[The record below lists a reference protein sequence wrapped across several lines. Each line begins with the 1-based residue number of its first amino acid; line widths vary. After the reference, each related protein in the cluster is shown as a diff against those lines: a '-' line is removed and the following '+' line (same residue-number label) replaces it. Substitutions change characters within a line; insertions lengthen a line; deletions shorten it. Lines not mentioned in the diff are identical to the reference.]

1 MQEKRHSAV
10 PAVYILMKKEDK
22 VLLMLRHNTGYFDDW
37 FALPSGHL
45 EENELPFEAM
55 AREAKEEVGVD
66 LIQDKTMF
74 VHAMYRTACD
84 ATGDRCDYF
93 FVADEW
99 HGEPSNMEEHKCR
112 KLEWYSMGGL
122 PENLMPHVRKGIEAI
137 HRNESF
143 SELGAHELVISP

>member
-1 MQEKRHSAV
+1 MQSKRHSAV
-10 PAVYILMKKEDK
+10 PAVYIIMKNDGR
-22 VLLMLRHNTGYFDDW
+22 VLLMLRQNTGYFDDW
-37 FALPSGHL
+37 YALPSGHL
-45 EENELPFEAM
+45 EENELPFAAM

-66 LIQDKTMF
+66 LIQEKTSF

-93 FVADEW
+93 FVTDEW
-99 HGEPSNMEEHKCR
+99 HGEPSNMEEHKCL
-112 KLEWYSMGGL
+112 KLEWFSVDAL

-143 SELGAHELVISP
+143 SELGANELVTSP